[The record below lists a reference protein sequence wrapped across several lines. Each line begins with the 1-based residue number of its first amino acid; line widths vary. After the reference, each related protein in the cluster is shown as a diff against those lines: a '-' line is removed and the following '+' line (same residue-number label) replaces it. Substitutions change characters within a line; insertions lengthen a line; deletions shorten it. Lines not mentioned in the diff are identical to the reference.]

1 MVYGIIIYHHHIPII
16 NQSLSHHLTTVHP
29 SINNYSPFFKP
40 ITWYGIIYHCYH
52 CFPSTNNYHCV
63 IPVLTIIHYLTTVIT
78 MVSPMVHGPR
88 WTTTTRSRAWPRS
101 VTRAA
106 TMRTMPA
113 TWILRPW
120 TPMRREP
127 LETWRNLGE
136 KGGLMMFNVICIEF
150 NRIYLTMN
158 QWDFLDI

>member
-1 MVYGIIIYHHHIPII
+1 MVYGIIIYQHHIPII
-16 NQSLSHHLTTVHP
+16 NQSLSHHLTTVFPVSTIIHHFSSP
-29 SINNYSPFFKP
+29 SRGMVSF
-40 ITWYGIIYHCYH
+40 ITVIT
-52 CFPSTNNYHCV
+52 FPSTNNYHCV